1 MKFLRLGSIAI
12 LAAFSLGA
20 TRATAA
26 DAPATGYQTRTIEGS
41 TVHISDALIAK
52 DKAGLEK
59 ALGLLQKQLAEIEH
73 VVPPAAAAKL
83 REVPL
88 WFSPEYAGIQPRAEY
103 HPSAAWLREN
113 GRNPEMAKG
122 VEFTNVRIFEA
133 ETKRMPNFALHELSH
148 AFHDRVLGFERP
160 DIVAAYERA
169 KQSKSYDNVERWHG
183 NGRPNTHERAY
194 AMANAKEY
202 FAECS
207 EAFFS
212 RNDFFPFTR
221 EELHKHDPQMFE
233 LLQRLWNDVK

>member
-1 MKFLRLGSIAI
+1 MKFLWLSGIAI
-12 LAAFSLGA
+12 LTASLYA
-20 TRATAA
+20 THATAA
-26 DAPATGYQTRTIEGS
+26 DAPAAGYQTRIVEGS
-41 TVHISDALIAK
+41 TVHISVALIAK
-52 DKAGLEK
+52 DKDSLEK
-59 ALGLLQKQLAEIEH
+59 ALGLLQKQLAEIER
-73 VVPPAAAAKL
+73 VVPAAAAAKL

-88 WFSPEYAGIQPRAEY
+88 WFSPEYAGIPPKAEY

-148 AFHDRVLGFERP
+148 AFHDRVLGFEHT

-169 KQSKSYDNVERWHG
+169 KASKSYDNVERWHG
-183 NGRPNTHERAY
+183 DGRPNTHERAY
-194 AMANAKEY
+194 AMTNAKEY

-207 EAFFS
+207 EAYFS

-221 EELHKHDPQMFE
+221 EELQKHDPQMFE
-233 LLQRLWNDVK
+233 LLQHLWNDVK